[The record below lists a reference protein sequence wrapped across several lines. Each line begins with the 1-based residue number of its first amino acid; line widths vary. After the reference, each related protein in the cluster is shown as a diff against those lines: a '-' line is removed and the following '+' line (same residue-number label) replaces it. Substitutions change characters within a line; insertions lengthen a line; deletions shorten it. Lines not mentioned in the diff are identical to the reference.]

1 MSWRCHDCFG
11 ETVFCTRCLV
21 EAHERTPFHRV
32 SKWDGNTFYRSSLS
46 DAGVVLN
53 IGHKGRSCPYYASPD
68 TSTFPEGLP
77 SLHVD
82 VEASAASPGLLDTL
96 TSWEKA
102 GVNLDTLKSTQDVD
116 CNGNPWLTVVDT
128 TGIHQIRAQYCRCQQ
143 SSYIPEYLQLLELGL
158 YPASITQPRTA
169 FTFRVLDD
177 YDLLNLETK
186 ATPQR
191 YLAKLQRLTTNI
203 FPDVLPDR
211 YRELLRVIRQWRNL
225 KQRKS
230 TGTAYSTA
238 TEIAPGGL
246 AFFCPACPQPG
257 INLPDD
263 WKNDPNPYE
272 ILIFMLESC
281 PLITPLVESSCAHSL
296 RMAISNRI
304 ISK

>member
-1 MSWRCHDCFG
+1 MSEWLEYREQFLNTILRREAPPQAMSCAQCSQVMSWRCHDCFG

-116 CNGNPWLTVVDT
+116 CNGNPWLTVVDKT
-128 TGIHQIRAQYCRCQQ
+128 QHIMW
-143 SSYIPEYLQLLELGL
+143 QLL
-158 YPASITQPRTA
+158 SQ
-169 FTFRVLDD
+169 
-177 YDLLNLETK
+177 N
-186 ATPQR
+186 
-191 YLAKLQRLTTNI
+191 
-203 FPDVLPDR
+203 
-211 YRELLRVIRQWRNL
+211 
-225 KQRKS
+225 
-230 TGTAYSTA
+230 
-238 TEIAPGGL
+238 
-246 AFFCPACPQPG
+246 
-257 INLPDD
+257 
-263 WKNDPNPYE
+263 
-272 ILIFMLESC
+272 
-281 PLITPLVESSCAHSL
+281 
-296 RMAISNRI
+296 
-304 ISK
+304 